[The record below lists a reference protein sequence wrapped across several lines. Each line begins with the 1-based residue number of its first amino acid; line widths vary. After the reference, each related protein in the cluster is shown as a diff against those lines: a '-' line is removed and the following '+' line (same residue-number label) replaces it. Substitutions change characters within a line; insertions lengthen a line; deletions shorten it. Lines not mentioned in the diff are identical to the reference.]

1 MTLRKRTGG
10 VLVALIALIVLVTL
24 CGQGGAEEPLRSLM
38 ERRTAT
44 IWYEGQVLGELI
56 LGARAKFTF
65 VYVDGKLTEQAWK
78 NSETPEWIQQGTGAY
93 GTDLARK
100 KRLFII
106 RVETNKNL
114 HLEPSMITI
123 GSHVLTWEDIL
134 TNKTYVPMGDV
145 PPGFTAA
152 FTAAIPASAVKGASV
167 PITVGTYSAELKM
180 P

>member
-1 MTLRKRTGG
+1 MTLWKRAGRALAA
-10 VLVALIALIVLVTL
+10 LVVLIVL
-24 CGQGGAEEPLRSLM
+24 CGQGRAAEPLRSLL
-38 ERRTAT
+38 EKRTAT
-44 IWYEGQVLGELI
+44 IWYEGQTFEGLVLGS
-56 LGARAKFTF
+56 RAKFIF

-78 NSETPEWIQQGTGAY
+78 DPETPEWIQQGTGAY

-114 HLEPSMITI
+114 HLDPSMITI

-134 TNKTYVPMGDV
+134 TNKAYVPMGDV
-145 PPGFTAA
+145 PPGLAASFTV
-152 FTAAIPASAVKGASV
+152 AIPASAVKGNRI
-167 PITVGTYSAELKM
+167 PIAVDAYSAELKT